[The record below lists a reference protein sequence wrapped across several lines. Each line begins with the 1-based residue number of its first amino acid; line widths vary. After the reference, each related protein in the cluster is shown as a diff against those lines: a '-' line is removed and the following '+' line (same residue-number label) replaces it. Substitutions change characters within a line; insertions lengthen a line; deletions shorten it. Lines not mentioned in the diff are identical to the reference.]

1 MILNA
6 WLQCQKNDCIEE
18 LEKIVN
24 KSNNAYHAAIKMKHV
39 EVKSSPYFDFNKKN
53 KKKVSNF
60 EVGEHLGV
68 SRHTNIFGKDIIS
81 N

>member
-1 MILNA
+1 
-6 WLQCQKNDCIEE
+6 
-18 LEKIVN
+18 
-24 KSNNAYHAAIKMKHV
+24 MKHV

-68 SRHTNIFGKDIIS
+68 LRHTNIFGKDIIS